1 MNRRVGLWALIGF
14 SVACSWVVIGLFTW
28 PNFNLGHPPLVA
40 ITAPA
45 AFLGSVI
52 PLAFYWFILLNAAIY
67 ALFGFATEAL
77 RPRQR

>member
-14 SVACSWVVIGLFTW
+14 SVACSWVVVGLFTW
-28 PNFNLGHPPLVA
+28 PNFNLGRSPLVA

-45 AFLGSVI
+45 AFLGSFI
-52 PLAFYWFILLNAAIY
+52 PLAFYWFILLNAVIY

-77 RPRQR
+77 RPHQR